1 MNAIDGGEGQ
11 RRYVEAGSPI
21 IPSLVVGGRTFPIMH
36 PSQIASLLDLP
47 GTESGVDSV
56 RLGWDAVSILDNW
69 VELLPQASW
78 ESLVAPTPSRGRSVR
93 NLTVNTF
100 RPFELLVKAW
110 RSHTFRWYTGAA
122 DAERERPLVD
132 HEKLAGFARG
142 IMRRWEDF
150 LMETGEEL
158 GEDPEIESNRGMVPY
173 SVIVRSQ
180 KWHAAF
186 HHRQI
191 VAFLRSE
198 GVGLEGALDVEAFE
212 DLELPREI
220 Y

>member
-1 MNAIDGGEGQ
+1 M
-11 RRYVEAGSPI
+11 EAGSPI
-21 IPSLVVGGRTFPIMH
+21 IPSLLVGGRTFPIMH
-36 PSQIASLLDLP
+36 PSQISSLLDLAGSEP
-47 GTESGVDSV
+47 DVDSV
-56 RLGWDAVSILDNW
+56 RLGWDTVSILDNW

-100 RPFELLVKAW
+100 RPFELLVEAW
-110 RSHTFRWYTGAA
+110 RSHMFRWYTGEA

-132 HEKLAGFARG
+132 YEKLAGFARG
-142 IMRRWEDF
+142 ILYRWEDF
-150 LMETGEEL
+150 MMESGEEL
-158 GEDPEIESNRGMVPY
+158 GEDPEIESNRGIVPY
-173 SVIVRSQ
+173 SVILRTQ

>member
-11 RRYVEAGSPI
+11 RRYAEAGSPI
-21 IPSLVVGGRTFPIMH
+21 IPSLLVGGRTFPIMH
-36 PSQIASLLDLP
+36 PSQIASLLALP
-47 GTESGVDSV
+47 GSESSVDSV
-56 RLGWDAVSILDNW
+56 RLGWDTISILDNW
-69 VELLPQASW
+69 VDLLPQSSW

-100 RPFELLVKAW
+100 RPFELLMEAW
-110 RSHTFRWYTGAA
+110 HNHTFRWYTGEA

-132 HEKLAGFARG
+132 REMLARFARG
-142 IMRRWEDF
+142 ILRRWEDF

-158 GEDPEIESNRGMVPY
+158 EEDPEIESNRGTVPY
-173 SVIVRSQ
+173 SDILRSQ

>member
-1 MNAIDGGEGQ
+1 M
-11 RRYVEAGSPI
+11 
-21 IPSLVVGGRTFPIMH
+21 IPSLLVGGRTFPIMH

-47 GTESGVDSV
+47 GTEPGVDSL
-56 RLGWDAVSILDNW
+56 RLGWDAVSILDDW
-69 VELLPQASW
+69 GELLPQASW
-78 ESLVAPTPSRGRSVR
+78 ASLVAPTPSRGRSVR

-100 RPFELLVKAW
+100 RPFELLVEAW
-110 RSHTFRWYTGAA
+110 RSHTFRWYTGEA

-132 HEKLAGFARG
+132 REKLVGFARG
-142 IMRRWEDF
+142 IQYCWEDF
-150 LMETGEEL
+150 LMESGEEL
-158 GEDPEIESNRGMVPY
+158 GEDPEIESNRGTVPY
-173 SVIVRSQ
+173 SVILRSQ

-198 GVGLEGALDVEAFE
+198 GVALDGALDVEAFE
-212 DLELPREI
+212 DLELPREV

>member
-11 RRYVEAGSPI
+11 RRYVEAGSPM
-21 IPSLVVGGRTFPIMH
+21 IPSLLVGGRTFPILH

-47 GTESGVDSV
+47 ETEPGVDSV

-69 VELLPQASW
+69 VELLPEASW
-78 ESLVAPTPSRGRSVR
+78 ASLVAPTPSRGRSVR

-100 RPFELLVKAW
+100 RPFELLVEAR
-110 RSHTFRWYTGAA
+110 RSHTFRWYTGEA

-132 HEKLAGFARG
+132 YEKLAGFARR
-142 IMRRWEDF
+142 ILYRWEDF
-150 LMETGEEL
+150 MMESGEEL
-158 GEDPEIESNRGMVPY
+158 GEDPEVASNRGMVPY
-173 SVIVRSQ
+173 SVILRSQ
-180 KWHAAF
+180 RWHAAF

-198 GVGLEGALDVEAFE
+198 GVELEGALDVEAFE
-212 DLELPREI
+212 DLELPREV

>member
-21 IPSLVVGGRTFPIMH
+21 IPSLLVGGRTFPIMH
-36 PSQIASLLDLP
+36 PSQIASLLALP
-47 GTESGVDSV
+47 GSESSVDSV

-69 VELLPQASW
+69 VELLPQAPW
-78 ESLVAPTPSRGRSVR
+78 GSLVAPTPSRGRSVR

-100 RPFELLVKAW
+100 RPFELLVEAW
-110 RSHTFRWYTGAA
+110 HSHTFRWYTGDA

-132 HEKLAGFARG
+132 RGKLAGFARG

-150 LMETGEEL
+150 LMEIGEEL

-173 SVIVRSQ
+173 SVILRSQ
-180 KWHAAF
+180 RWHAAF

-191 VAFLRSE
+191 VAFFRSE

>member
-11 RRYVEAGSPI
+11 RRYVEAGSPM
-21 IPSLVVGGRTFPIMH
+21 IPSLLVGGRTFPIMH

-47 GTESGVDSV
+47 GTEPGVDSV

-78 ESLVAPTPSRGRSVR
+78 VSLVAPTPSRGRSVR

-100 RPFELLVKAW
+100 RPFELLVEAR
-110 RSHTFRWYTGAA
+110 RSHTFRWYTGDA

-132 HEKLAGFARG
+132 HEHLVGFARG
-142 IMRRWEDF
+142 IQYCWEDF
-150 LMETGEEL
+150 LMEIGEEL
-158 GEDPEIESNRGMVPY
+158 GEDPEIDSNRGMVPY
-173 SVIVRSQ
+173 STILRSQ

-198 GVGLEGALDVEAFE
+198 GVELEGALDVEAFE

>member
-1 MNAIDGGEGQ
+1 
-11 RRYVEAGSPI
+11 
-21 IPSLVVGGRTFPIMH
+21 MH
-36 PSQIASLLDLP
+36 PSQIASLLGLP
-47 GTESGVDSV
+47 GSESGVDSV

-78 ESLVAPTPSRGRSVR
+78 ASLVAPTPSRGRSVR

-100 RPFELLVKAW
+100 RPFELLVESW
-110 RSHTFRWYTGAA
+110 RSHTFRWYTGEA

-132 HEKLAGFARG
+132 HEKLAEFARG
-142 IMRRWEDF
+142 IQYRWEDF
-150 LMETGEEL
+150 LMESGEEL

-173 SVIVRSQ
+173 SVILRSQ
-180 KWHAAF
+180 EWHAAF

-212 DLELPREI
+212 DLELPHEI

>member
-11 RRYVEAGSPI
+11 RRYAEAGSPI
-21 IPSLVVGGRTFPIMH
+21 IPSLLVGGRTFPIMH
-36 PSQIASLLDLP
+36 PSQIASLLALP
-47 GTESGVDSV
+47 GSESSVDSV
-56 RLGWDAVSILDNW
+56 RLGWDTISILDNW
-69 VELLPQASW
+69 VDLLPQSSW

-100 RPFELLVKAW
+100 RPFELLMEAW
-110 RSHTFRWYTGAA
+110 HNHTFRWYTGEA

-132 HEKLAGFARG
+132 REMLARFARG
-142 IMRRWEDF
+142 VLRRWEDF

-158 GEDPEIESNRGMVPY
+158 EEDPEIESNRGTVPY
-173 SVIVRSQ
+173 SVILRSQ

>member
-1 MNAIDGGEGQ
+1 MNAVDGGEGQ

-21 IPSLVVGGRTFPIMH
+21 IPSLLAGGRTFPIMH

-47 GTESGVDSV
+47 RSETGVDSV
-56 RLGWDAVSILDNW
+56 RLGWDIVSILDNW
-69 VELLPQASW
+69 AELVPQAPWELLVAS
-78 ESLVAPTPSRGRSVR
+78 TPSRGRSVR

-100 RPFELLVKAW
+100 RPFELLAEAW
-110 RSHTFRWYTGAA
+110 RSHTFQWYTGEA
-122 DAERERPLVD
+122 DAERERPLTD
-132 HEKLAGFARG
+132 HDKLARFAWE

-150 LMETGEEL
+150 LMETGDEL
-158 GEDPEIESNRGMVPY
+158 GEDPEIESNRGKAPY
-173 SVIVRSQ
+173 SVILRSQ

-212 DLELPREI
+212 DLDLPREV

>member
-1 MNAIDGGEGQ
+1 MNAVDGREGQ

-21 IPSLVVGGRTFPIMH
+21 IPSLLVGGRTFPIMH

-47 GTESGVDSV
+47 GSEPGVDSV
-56 RLGWDAVSILDNW
+56 RLGWDTVSILDNW
-69 VELLPQASW
+69 VELLPQVSW

-100 RPFELLVKAW
+100 RPFELLMEAW
-110 RSHTFRWYTGAA
+110 RSHTFRWYTGEA
-122 DAERERPLVD
+122 DTERERPLVD
-132 HEKLAGFARG
+132 REKLAGFARG
-142 IMRRWEDF
+142 TLRRWEDF

-158 GEDPEIESNRGMVPY
+158 GEDPKIESSRGKVSY
-173 SVIVRSQ
+173 SVILRSQ

-191 VAFLRSE
+191 VTFLRSE

-212 DLELPREI
+212 DLDLPREI

>member
-1 MNAIDGGEGQ
+1 M
-11 RRYVEAGSPI
+11 
-21 IPSLVVGGRTFPIMH
+21 IPSLLVGGRTFPIMH

-47 GTESGVDSV
+47 GTEPGVDSV
-56 RLGWDAVSILDNW
+56 RLGWDAVSILDSW

-78 ESLVAPTPSRGRSVR
+78 ASLMAPTPSRGRSVR

-100 RPFELLVKAW
+100 RPFELLMEAW
-110 RSHTFRWYTGAA
+110 RTHTFRWYTGEA

-132 HEKLAGFARG
+132 REKLIGFAQG

-150 LMETGEEL
+150 LMESGEEL
-158 GEDPEIESNRGMVPY
+158 GKDPEIESNRGTVPY
-173 SVIVRSQ
+173 SVILRSQ
-180 KWHAAF
+180 RWHAAF

-212 DLELPREI
+212 DLELPREV